1 MVILSSLYKLLIGPL
16 ELFFEV
22 LFAVAYRIIG
32 DPALSIIF
40 LSLAMNFLVLPLYRR
55 ADAMQEEER
64 DRAARMQPWVSH
76 IKKTFKGDERFMM
89 LQTYYRQC
97 NYKQTDVFKGSVSL
111 LLEIPFFIAAFHF
124 LSNLALLRGVS
135 FGPIADLGAPDALI
149 QVAGVSI
156 NFLPILMTAINAVSA
171 FVYMKGFPLKS
182 KVQMYGIAVIFLV
195 LLYNSPA
202 GLVFYWTL
210 NNLFSLV
217 KNLFYKMKDPKR
229 VLCILASITGLALL
243 VAVLFVHPL
252 PTLKRQVFV
261 IACGL
266 LLQVPLAMRLLPVRD
281 RRFTIH
287 ETTKDEER
295 TFLFGCIFMALL
307 VGLLIP
313 ISVLQASPAEFV
325 DVSAYSSPLRY
336 LREPFLLATG
346 TFVIWLGVFYR
357 LATPKGKSVF
367 GYVLLVAVVAALVDY
382 LFFGANYGNLSPM
395 LQFDTVP
402 KPSRGDMLKNL
413 AVLLAVAAALFVL
426 WRKKANLV
434 RVGYLCMCFAVM
446 VMTVFGAVDV
456 TKQLEPVRN
465 GVDLINENEPNYT
478 LSKNGHNVVV
488 IMMDRAVPYY
498 LPYILNERPDLQES
512 FSGFTFYPNTVSYG
526 AFTNVGTPG
535 LYGGYD
541 YTPEASNAR
550 SDLSLEEKQNEALKV
565 MPKLFSENGFEVTVF
580 DPTYA
585 GYGWIPD
592 LTVFDDVPGVKTYI
606 TMNGRYRVKA
616 LMGADADKKSDA
628 MRSRNFFCYSL
639 FKISPLVMQPSL
651 YNKGDYNSAATLGL
665 SEEMYILGGGEAQY
679 RTNESQAIG
688 VSKSFAKSY
697 GVLENLPKITH
708 ISEGS
713 ENTFLMM
720 SNDTTHEPL
729 LLQEPEYTPALA
741 VDNVAYDREHPT
753 REDWDGNV
761 LDLGGD
767 TQDRAITNH
776 IYYETNMTAMIELA
790 KWLDYLKANDVYDN
804 TRIIIVSDHSHNLNY
819 EEDLIKTVDDP
830 EIGAKTNLD
839 PMIFNCMFLVK
850 DFDSSE
856 FTVDDTFMTNADTP
870 TIAMDG
876 LVENPVNPFTGNA
889 IDSSAKAGE
898 QHLLWCTKWDTDE
911 NNGNQFLPGFWFSVH
926 DDIFESGNWEY
937 LGYY

>member
-1 MVILSSLYKLLIGPL
+1 MVILSALYKLLIGPL

-64 DRAARMQPWVSH
+64 DRAAKMQPWVDH

-124 LSNLALLRGVS
+124 LSNLALLKGVA

-149 QVAGVSI
+149 NIAGISI

-171 FVYMKGFPLKS
+171 FIYMKGFPLKS
-182 KVQMYGIAVIFLV
+182 KVQMYGIALIFLV

-210 NNLFSLV
+210 NNVFSLV

-243 VAVLFVHPL
+243 VVVLFIHPL
-252 PTLKRQVFV
+252 PTLKRQGFV
-261 IACGL
+261 IACSL
-266 LLQVPLAMRLLPVRD
+266 LLQVPLAMRLLPAREGG
-281 RRFTIH
+281 FSIH
-287 ETTKDEER
+287 ETTKSEER

-313 ISVLQASPAEFV
+313 LSVLQASPAEFV
-325 DVSAYSSPLRY
+325 DISAYSSPLRY
-336 LREPFLLATG
+336 LKDPLLLAVG
-346 TFVIWLGVFYR
+346 TFVIWFGVFYH
-357 LATPKGKSVF
+357 LATPKGKSVL
-367 GYVLLVAVVAALVDY
+367 GYVLLVMAVGALVDY
-382 LFFGANYGNLSPM
+382 LFFGTGYGNLSPM
-395 LQFDTVP
+395 LQFDKVP
-402 KPSRGDMLKNL
+402 KPSRPDMMVNL
-413 AVLLAVAAALFVL
+413 AVLFAIAVALFVL
-426 WRKKANLV
+426 WRKKVNLV
-434 RVGYLCMCFAVM
+434 RVGYVCMCFAVV
-446 VMTVFGAVDV
+446 VMSVFGAVDV
-456 TKQLEPVRN
+456 TKQLEPLRN
-465 GVDLINENEPNYT
+465 GIDQINENEPNYT
-478 LSKNGHNVVV
+478 LSKNGRNVVV

-498 LPYILNERPDLQES
+498 LPYIMNERPDLQES
-512 FSGFTFYPNTVSYG
+512 FAGFTFYPNTVSYG

-550 SDLSLEEKQNEALKV
+550 SDVSLEEKQNEALKV
-565 MPKLFSENGFEVTVF
+565 MPTLFSENGFDVTVF

-585 GYGWIPD
+585 GYDWIPD
-592 LTVFDDVPGVKTYI
+592 LSVFDDMPEVHTYI
-606 TMNGRYRVKA
+606 TMNGRYRVDE
-616 LMGADADKKSDA
+616 LMGEDAEEKSDK
-628 MRSRNFFCYSL
+628 MRMRNLFCYSL
-639 FKISPLVMQPSL
+639 FKVAPLVAQPSI
-651 YNKGDYNSAATLGL
+651 YNKGDYNTTATLGL
-665 SEEMYILGGGEAQY
+665 SEETYIMGGGEAQY
-679 RTNESQAIG
+679 RENESKAIG

-708 ISEGS
+708 VSDGDQ
-713 ENTFLMM
+713 NTFLMM
-720 SNDTTHEPL
+720 SNDTTHEPH
-729 LLQEPEYTPALA
+729 LLQEPEYAPAIS
-741 VDNVAYDREHPT
+741 VDNTEYDREHPT
-753 REDWDGNV
+753 REDLDGNV
-761 LDLGGD
+761 LDLRGETSEG
-767 TQDRAITNH
+767 AIAH
-776 IYYETNMTAMIELA
+776 HVYYETNMTAMIELA
-790 KWLDYLKANDVYDN
+790 EWLDYLKENDVYDN
-804 TRIIIVSDHSHNLNY
+804 TRIIIVSDHSHNLNF
-819 EEDLIKTVDDP
+819 EKDLVYTVDDP
-830 EIGAKTNLD
+830 EAGARTNLD
-839 PMIFNCMFLVK
+839 PLIFNCMFMVK
-850 DFDSSE
+850 DFDSTE
-856 FTVDDTFMTNADTP
+856 FTIDDTFMTNADTP
-870 TIAMDG
+870 TLAMEG
-876 LVENPVNPFTGNA
+876 LVEDPVNPFTGNA
-889 IDSSAKAGE
+889 IDSSAKEGE

-911 NNGNQFLPGFWFSVH
+911 NNGNQFLPGFWFSVE